1 MIFLDTCYFE
11 NLMDKRQSNHDVS
24 LKINDYL
31 INSNEKTVI
40 NTTVLV
46 ETLNRSIKTNTFADE
61 MFENLMSN
69 HELVVL
75 TSVDYLDSLVLNRW
89 YGNSI
94 NYSDCTII
102 DTMIKQGIS
111 NIVSFDSDFEKV
123 DGFNV
128 ISSI

>member
-1 MIFLDTCYFE
+1 
-11 NLMDKRQSNHDVS
+11 MDKRQSNHDVS